1 MPIMTSQDIT
11 KTQKSRYLKHETLF
25 FLQKKK
31 KSLITYQGL
40 LHGKKFFAAEV
51 TFNHKVPKNS

>member
-31 KSLITYQGL
+31 
-40 LHGKKFFAAEV
+40 
-51 TFNHKVPKNS
+51 